1 MSLHLALAP
10 VTPTD
15 GAASKTN
22 TPQDRKADKAKAADG
37 DDFAESLRKAPGDAQ
52 GDKAP
57 IGDASTEAEPEPPKA
72 ALAKDRSEAV
82 EAETAEPR
90 IRPVSSDVEI
100 NVAAETL
107 APAEA
112 EESFAQG
119 EDGESSST
127 RAQPALA
134 DTAGLTGP
142 AVQDQRAADTAGDAT
157 PVETAVLP
165 IAKPD
170 GRTKADA
177 TAPAASPTPVPSPDE
192 IVASATARST
202 ENAVATSPT
211 PPIRPEQTTGRLSG
225 SNAAPQADA
234 PRDSAWPRG

>member
-52 GDKAP
+52 SDKAP
-57 IGDASTEAEPEPPKA
+57 IGDASTEAERESPKA
-72 ALAKDRSEAV
+72 ALAKDQSESV

-90 IRPVSSDVEI
+90 IRPASSNVET
-100 NVAAETL
+100 NVATETT
-107 APAEA
+107 APTET

-119 EDGESSST
+119 KDGEGSST
-127 RAQPALA
+127 RAQPTLA
-134 DTAGLTGP
+134 DAAGLTGP
-142 AVQDQRAADTAGDAT
+142 ALQDQRAADTAGDAT

-165 IAKPD
+165 
-170 GRTKADA
+170 
-177 TAPAASPTPVPSPDE
+177 
-192 IVASATARST
+192 
-202 ENAVATSPT
+202 
-211 PPIRPEQTTGRLSG
+211 
-225 SNAAPQADA
+225 
-234 PRDSAWPRG
+234 